1 MTHHIT
7 LFHNGAT
14 LPIGESIRCESDP
27 SEYLGEPDIE
37 AGSIKIYKVD
47 ENLRVVVSRDKLT
60 TSSI

>member
-7 LFHNGAT
+7 LFHNGAI
-14 LPIGESIRCESDP
+14 LPIGESVRCESDP

-47 ENLRVVVSRDKLT
+47 ENLRVVVSVNILT
-60 TSSI
+60 VAP